1 MAAAISTVRPM
12 SEVSG
17 SEPVPVEPRGI
28 GATDRAAFDTE
39 RADPGLL
46 FARYADDIY
55 RYCRVRGCSA
65 ADAEDVT
72 AEVFAQALPRLRSLR
87 WRRRPAAA
95 FLYTLAS
102 RRVTDTFRRAARE
115 PTSDSDYEAAAAPTN
130 TGPPLAPAFARALR
144 QLSDREQLAV
154 VLRVVHGYSF
164 AEVAA
169 VVGPSEKA
177 VKSLVYRGLERMQA
191 ALQKEGAEP

>member
-1 MAAAISTVRPM
+1 M
-12 SEVSG
+12 SELSG
-17 SEPVPVEPRGI
+17 SEPVPVEPLGTRT
-28 GATDRAAFDTE
+28 AQRAVFETE
-39 RADPGLL
+39 RSDPGLL
-46 FARYADDIY
+46 FERYADDIY
-55 RYCRVRGCSA
+55 RYCRVRGCSP

-95 FLYTLAS
+95 FLYTLAN
-102 RRVTDTFRRAARE
+102 RRVTDTFRRRARE
-115 PTSDSDYEAAAAPTN
+115 ATPDSRYEVAETQ
-130 TGPPLAPAFARALR
+130 TDGPPLAPAFARALR

-177 VKSLVYRGLERMQA
+177 VKSLVYRGLERMQS
-191 ALQKEGAEP
+191 ALLKEGIEP